1 MKKWRVLLLVS
12 FIIIAGGCVRKSI
25 LDDINILTVMG
36 YDYVDKNTIKG
47 TALIPVYET
56 KKISNETFTTTSI
69 TSKDIIEELQH
80 KSSDP
85 LAKGGLEVVL
95 YGEELA
101 KKGLIPIMD
110 MLERDSRIGTRLYL
124 AVVKGTANE
133 LLKGKY
139 GERGNGIYL
148 SNLIRQNIEQRDIPK
163 TNLHKFF
170 YAYYSDG
177 RDPFLP
183 YIQKEKDKV
192 KIVGI
197 ALFDGDRMVHYIKG
211 NDMFYFKILVDR
223 YTEGTHTIQMEDNQ
237 YAAVKS
243 IVTNRKFSFS
253 GSKERPDITIDIEI
267 SGILYEYSQRKYNK
281 KEKHKIETTFEK
293 EIVKETSK
301 LIKHLQSHQIDP
313 IGFGDEAKSRYRNF
327 SYKTFYENYPTLD
340 IKVNAKATIVDSG
353 IVE

>member
-25 LDDINILTVMG
+25 LDDINILTVIG
-36 YDYVDKNTIKG
+36 YDYVGKNTIKG

-56 KKISNETFTTTSI
+56 KKISNETFTATSI
-69 TSKDIIEELQH
+69 ASKDILEELQH

-85 LAKGGLEVVL
+85 LLNGSLEVL
-95 YGEELA
+95 LCGEELA
-101 KKGLIPIMD
+101 KKGVIPIID
-110 MLERDSRIGTRLYL
+110 TLERDPRVGTRLYF

-133 LLKGKY
+133 LLKAEY
-139 GERGNGIYL
+139 GARGNGIYL
-148 SNLIRQNIEQRDIPK
+148 SNLIRQNIEQRDIPE
-163 TNLHKFF
+163 TNLHKFL

-183 YIQKEKDKV
+183 YIRKEKDKV

-197 ALFDGDRMVHYIKG
+197 ALFDDDRMVHYIKG

-223 YTEGTHTIQMEDNQ
+223 YTEGVHTIQMEDNQ

-243 IVTNRKFSFS
+243 IITNRKFSFS
-253 GSKERPDITIDIEI
+253 GSKEQPNITVAIEI
-267 SGILYEYSQRKYNK
+267 SGILHEYSGRQYNK
-281 KEKHKIETTFEK
+281 KIKHKIETSFEK
-293 EIVKETSK
+293 KIVKETSK

-313 IGFGDEAKSRYRNF
+313 VGFGDEAKSRYRNF
-327 SYKTFYENYPTLD
+327 SYKTFYENYPTFD
-340 IKVNAKATIVDSG
+340 IKVKAKVTIIDSG

>member
-1 MKKWRVLLLVS
+1 MKKWRVLLLAS
-12 FIIIAGGCVRKSI
+12 FIIIAGGCIRKSI
-25 LDDINILTVMG
+25 LDDINILTVIG
-36 YDYVDKNTIKG
+36 YDYIDKNSIKG

-56 KKISNETFTTTSI
+56 EKILNETFTTTSI
-69 TSKDIIEELQH
+69 ASQDIFEELQH
-80 KSSDP
+80 ESSDP
-85 LAKGGLEVVL
+85 IAQGSLEMVL

-101 KKGLIPIMD
+101 KKGVIPIID
-110 MLERDSRIGTRLYL
+110 TLQRDSRIGTRLYL
-124 AVVKGTANE
+124 AVVNGTANE

-139 GERGNGIYL
+139 GTRGNGIYL

-163 TNLHKFF
+163 TNLHKFL

-197 ALFDGDRMVHYIKG
+197 ALFDGDRMVHYIKES
-211 NDMFYFKILVDR
+211 DMFYFKILVDR
-223 YTEGTHTIQMEDNQ
+223 YTEGTYTIQMADNQ

-243 IVTNRKFSFS
+243 IVTDRNFFFS
-253 GSKERPDITIDIEI
+253 GSKERPNITVDIEFR
-267 SGILYEYSQRKYNK
+267 GILHEYSQRKYNK
-281 KEKHKIETTFEK
+281 KIKQKIETTFEK

-313 IGFGDEAKSRYRNF
+313 IGFGEEAKSRYRNF
-327 SYKTFYENYPTLD
+327 SYKAFYENYPTLD
-340 IKVNAKATIVDSG
+340 IKINAKVTIIDSG
-353 IVE
+353 IVD